1 MALLRKK
8 FDPMH
13 AYHSHEGTILA
24 SDVTPEGFS
33 VPFQHAY
40 GYLLNSGAMAGHAHP
55 TDEIYLVLS
64 GSGYVIL
71 GGKNRA
77 VSAGDVV
84 AIPPNTWHTMLCT
97 EKDEAPFL
105 WAALWWDHMEGA
117 KSKWNSSD
125 EIPVLRFSKES
136 ATPAHGG
143 TILASE
149 VVPDVLA
156 CPFGHAYGYLEN
168 GNSMEAHSHPTKE
181 FYVFYEGNGTMTVAG
196 ETEAVGPGDVV
207 AIPPNE
213 IHSVTANSGENLLF
227 AAFWWEE

>member
-1 MALLRKK
+1 
-8 FDPMH
+8 
-13 AYHSHEGTILA
+13 
-24 SDVTPEGFS
+24 
-33 VPFQHAY
+33 
-40 GYLLNSGAMAGHAHP
+40 
-55 TDEIYLVLS
+55 
-64 GSGYVIL
+64 
-71 GGKNRA
+71 
-77 VSAGDVV
+77 
-84 AIPPNTWHTMLCT
+84 
-97 EKDEAPFL
+97 
-105 WAALWWDHMEGA
+105 MEGA